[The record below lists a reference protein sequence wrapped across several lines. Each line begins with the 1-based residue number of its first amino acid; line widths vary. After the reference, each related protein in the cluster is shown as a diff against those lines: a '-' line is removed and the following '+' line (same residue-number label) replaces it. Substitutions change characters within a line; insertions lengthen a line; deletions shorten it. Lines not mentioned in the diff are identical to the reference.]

1 MEFVGA
7 VARFHAAAWVAA
19 TVITAT
25 PGRAAAQHI
34 AGDHRSWHASHIAL
48 AGAFAIALWMDAAQT
63 REAVRRGYQERN
75 PVLGPHPSVGR
86 INSYTAAAG
95 LGVLAAAAVAPR
107 RARPW
112 LLGAALAIETLAIA
126 GNARAGLSL
135 KFP

>member
-1 MEFVGA
+1 M

-34 AGDHRSWHASHIAL
+34 ASDHRSWHASHIAL

-63 REAVRRGYQERN
+63 REAVRRGYQEQN

-112 LLGAALAIETLAIA
+112 LLAAALAIETLAIA
-126 GNARAGLSL
+126 GNARAGLSVKL
-135 KFP
+135 P